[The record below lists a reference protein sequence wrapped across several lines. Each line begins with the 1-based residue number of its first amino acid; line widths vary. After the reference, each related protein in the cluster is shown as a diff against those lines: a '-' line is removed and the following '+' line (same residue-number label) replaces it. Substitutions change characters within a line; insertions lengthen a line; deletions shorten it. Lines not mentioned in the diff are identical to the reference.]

1 MRKMTFVVAVGA
13 RRWGAR
19 CCLWLAALLTV
30 CGCSTSQKHDTVTI
44 GDKLTQT
51 LKPGELQAYGI
62 AFITPASVTG
72 QEEDRPALSLVF
84 TETLA
89 ELRPAVR
96 VIPLNETLSAISRAG
111 ISEDYKLMM
120 VDSRDSGLLNRST
133 LSLVS
138 KATGVRYVAQLKMAS
153 FHQDSEDRFSVLGL
167 RLVQTKKADIRV
179 FLRIWD
185 GDDGTIVWEGAYELY
200 MAKETMTESAVSFRN
215 VVEEAAR
222 QLINRLP

>member
-1 MRKMTFVVAVGA
+1 MIFTVGSGA
-13 RRWGAR
+13 RRSLAGS
-19 CCLWLAALLTV
+19 CLLLAIFAASG
-30 CGCSTSQKHDTVTI
+30 GCATSQKHGTITI
-44 GDKLTQT
+44 GDNLTQT
-51 LKPGELQAYGI
+51 LKPGELQTSGI

-89 ELRPAVR
+89 ELRPNVR
-96 VIPLNETLSAISRAG
+96 VIPLNETLSAVSRAG
-111 ISEDYKLMM
+111 AAEDYKLMM
-120 VDSRDSGLLNRST
+120 VDSRESGLLNRET
-133 LSLVS
+133 LALVS
-138 KATGVRYVAQLKMAS
+138 KATGVRYIAQLKMAS

-185 GDDGTIVWEGAYELY
+185 GQDGSIVWEGAYELY
-200 MAKETMTESAVSFRN
+200 MAKETMTESAISFHN

-222 QLINRLP
+222 QLITKVP